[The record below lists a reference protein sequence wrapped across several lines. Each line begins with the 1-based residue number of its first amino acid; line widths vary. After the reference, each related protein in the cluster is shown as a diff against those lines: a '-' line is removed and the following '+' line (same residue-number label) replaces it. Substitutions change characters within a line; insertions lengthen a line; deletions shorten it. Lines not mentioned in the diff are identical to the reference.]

1 MSRQR
6 TMDVILASE
15 YVSIGELVRITGC
28 RYSTLKFYT
37 EENMLPFEQAE
48 QNLTRRYR
56 REETVKRIQWIKK
69 LKEDGLSI
77 PQIKNV
83 LQTAPKKERGPD

>member
-1 MSRQR
+1 M
-6 TMDVILASE
+6 
-15 YVSIGELVRITGC
+15 GELVRITGC

-69 LKEDGLSI
+69 LKEDGFSI

-83 LQTAPKKERGPD
+83 LQTAPKKERAPD

>member
-6 TMDVILASE
+6 TMDKIMASD

-37 EENMLPFEQAE
+37 EEGMLPFEQE
-48 QNLTRRYR
+48 EEHLTRRFP
-56 REETVKRIQWIKK
+56 REKATDRIEEIRK
-69 LKEDGLSI
+69 LRSEGYSI
-77 PQIKNV
+77 PEIKS
-83 LQTAPKKERGPD
+83 KISS

>member
-1 MSRQR
+1 MSP
-6 TMDVILASE
+6 L
-15 YVSIGELVRITGC
+15 GELVRITGC

-69 LKEDGLSI
+69 LKEDGFSI

-83 LQTAPKKERGPD
+83 LQTAPKKERAPD

>member
-1 MSRQR
+1 
-6 TMDVILASE
+6 MDAILASE
-15 YVSIGELVRITGC
+15 YVSIGELVRITGW

-37 EENMLPFEQAE
+37 EENMLTFEQAE

-56 REETVKRIQWIKK
+56 REETVERIQWIKK

-77 PQIKNV
+77 PQIKTV
-83 LQTAPKKERGPD
+83 LQTAPKEKSDPG